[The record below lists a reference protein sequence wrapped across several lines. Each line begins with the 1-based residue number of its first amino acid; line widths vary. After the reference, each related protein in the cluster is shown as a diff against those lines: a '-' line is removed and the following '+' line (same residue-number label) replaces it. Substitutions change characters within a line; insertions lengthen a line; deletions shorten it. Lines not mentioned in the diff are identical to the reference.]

1 MRALAPQ
8 AAPMTTSEDG
18 VILLAQFTS
27 YMGLVFAVAGIVAG
41 VERLNRYCP
50 DGAGQR
56 PKLIAIPIA
65 DQQARLRQK
74 RS

>member
-1 MRALAPQ
+1 MIP
-8 AAPMTTSEDG
+8 SEDG
-18 VILLAQFTS
+18 MILLAQLTS
-27 YMGLVFAVAGIVAG
+27 YVGLVFAVAGIVAG
-41 VERLNRYCP
+41 VERLNQSCP